1 MRTTI
6 ANFLFSR
13 LRQMGIAHVFGVPGD
28 FNLQLLEQMNEVDGL
43 EFVGAC
49 NELNAAYAADG
60 YGRLNGVSAL
70 LTTYGVGDLSAVCGI
85 AGACAEHVPIVF
97 LSGAPPLYAME
108 SRLRVHHSLAEGNF
122 DNVRNCMEEFT
133 AAYARIT
140 PANAVTEID
149 RVLLAC
155 WREKL
160 PVFLQIPSNISYL
173 EIEAPDQPLNLALP
187 SSDPERLQSAVD
199 RIAALLHK
207 ARRPALLVDMDAD
220 RSALAGIL
228 ADLVSKC
235 QIPYAAFRTGKGI
248 LSESNPLYRGVF
260 NGKASAKHVA
270 DAVLNSDC
278 LIATAPCYTEG
289 SPMMAPE
296 AIHVAAHVYIR
307 GYSVTIEDEVYEGV
321 TASQLL
327 ARLLEVVDAVP
338 TRSPQP
344 TPALAPEPFLAQ
356 HGAAL
361 THHRLW
367 PRMERFL
374 RPADVVI
381 AENGTSALAM
391 ASVRLPEGCSYIAQ
405 PIWGSIGFTL
415 PALLGSQIAAP
426 NRRQILFIGD
436 GSLQLT
442 VQELSTILNRGLKPI
457 IFVLNNRG
465 YTIER
470 YILGAKAAYNN
481 IANWNYLALAQAF
494 APTVKVHTASIQTED
509 ELEAA
514 LLEAE
519 TAKTASFIELCLDP
533 MDAPQLLKVF
543 GPAVAEMDYGPR
555 GPQRKM

>member
-1 MRTTI
+1 MKMSI
-6 ANFLFSR
+6 GNFLFLR

-28 FNLQLLEQMNEVDGL
+28 FNLQLLEQLQAADGV

-60 YGRLNGVSAL
+60 YARLNGVGAL

-140 PANAVTEID
+140 PSNAVEEID
-149 RVLLAC
+149 RVLKTC

-173 EIEAPDQPLNLALP
+173 EVDVPESALSLALP
-187 SSDPERLQSAVD
+187 ASDPERLASAVA
-199 RIAALLHK
+199 RILALLEK
-207 ARRPALLVDMDAD
+207 AERPALLVDMDAD
-220 RSALAGIL
+220 RSQLAGL
-228 ADLVSKC
+228 LTELVHKR
-235 QIPYAAFRTGKGI
+235 QIPYAAFRTGKAI
-248 LSESNPLYRGVF
+248 LSESDPLYLGVY
-260 NGKASAKHVA
+260 NGKASAKPVA
-270 DAVLNSDC
+270 EAISHSDC
-278 LIATAPCYTEG
+278 VIATAPCYTEG
-289 SPMMAPE
+289 SPMIAPE
-296 AIHVAAHVYIR
+296 GVPVAAHVYIR
-307 GYSVTIEDEVYEGV
+307 GFSVTIEDEVYEGV
-321 TASQLL
+321 TASQLVEQ
-327 ARLLEVVDAVP
+327 LLKAVP
-338 TRSPQP
+338 ARPAQP
-344 TPALAPEPFLAQ
+344 APAKAVAVLAKAEA
-356 HGAAL
+356 GKAL
-361 THHRLW
+361 THDRLW
-367 PRMERFL
+367 ARMQNFF
-374 RPADVVI
+374 RPGDVVI

-391 ASVRLPEGCSYIAQ
+391 ADVRLPEGCSYIAQ

-415 PALLGSQIAAP
+415 PALLGSLTAESK
-426 NRRQILFIGD
+426 RRQILFIGD

-442 VQELSTILNRGLKPI
+442 VQELSTILHRGLKPI

-470 YILGAKAAYNN
+470 YILGRDSAYND
-481 IANWNYLALAQAF
+481 IANWRYLGLPAVF
-494 APTVKVHTASIQTED
+494 APGVPVNAVGVRTED

-514 LLEAE
+514 LAGAEEA
-519 TAKTASFIELCLDP
+519 SCLSLIEVSLDA

-555 GPQRKM
+555 GPQRN